1 MEFVKI
7 ETGEI
12 QGREFEHGCVF
23 LGIPYAAAPVGDL
36 RWAPP
41 APADS
46 WNGVLDCTHP
56 KNRCYQAF
64 PPEAQRVDTSVPVEE
79 RTTVDYV
86 REFHSS
92 PAFPDAPESEDAL
105 TLNIWTPAKTSEDGL
120 SVAVWIHGGAFVN
133 GSGLEMEFDGVEY
146 AKRGVI
152 LVTVN
157 YRLGLMGFFSH
168 PDLRRETEKYGNYG
182 LQDQLAALNWVKR
195 NIRVFGGDP
204 DKVTLFGQSAGCV
217 STMYQLCAGESRG
230 LFHQVIL
237 QSGGGYN
244 SHFVDLSVKADFAAQ
259 AGLEFGKR
267 YFNTEK
273 IEDLRRVSA
282 SELRSCLLQEQ
293 KRSRDLLPLSCRR
306 SAAACFQGHPMTQ
319 LHQAPL
325 QSCRLLSAVRPRI
338 CRRRRCERAPQIGQF
353 KWKSWARHR
362 PMFTNSAIS
371 LWAIGSAPFT
381 PVSFG
386 ICLAPLTAAG
396 GQWKPVIMS
405 CVRKCWIDGA
415 LLSVREVPIQQT
427 CRSGRPIHHPHRR
440 QCTFADVRVYKI

>member
-293 KRSRDLLPLSCRR
+293 KKIQGFAPFIMPTIGGCLLPRTPNDSIASGSFAKLPSVIGSTSQDMSPEEMRKGSANWAIQMEKLGAPPAYVYEFSHQPLGDRVGAFHSSELWYMFGTIDRSWRPMETCDYELSQEMLDRWCAFIRTGSPNTANLPEWKTYTSSAPETMYFCRR
-306 SAAACFQGHPMTQ
+306 P
-319 LHQAPL
+319 
-325 QSCRLLSAVRPRI
+325 RL
-338 CRRRRCERAPQIGQF
+338 
-353 KWKSWARHR
+353 
-362 PMFTNSAIS
+362 
-371 LWAIGSAPFT
+371 
-381 PVSFG
+381 
-386 ICLAPLTAAG
+386 
-396 GQWKPVIMS
+396 
-405 CVRKCWIDGA
+405 
-415 LLSVREVPIQQT
+415 
-427 CRSGRPIHHPHRR
+427 
-440 QCTFADVRVYKI
+440 